1 MATTT
6 VPETALADQP
16 DADRAPDIGAD
27 DLLVIGANMAEAAN
41 CLLPCLSPLARK
53 AEGHPFYD
61 KLSAIHD
68 WLFDEGWRLLLET
81 PATTA
86 FGASVKARALDL
98 GVACGGCG
106 NEDELRASLIEDL
119 EQLAKAELEA
129 NAAA

>member
-68 WLFDEGWRLLLET
+68 WLST
-81 PATTA
+81 
-86 FGASVKARALDL
+86 RA
-98 GVACGGCG
+98 GGCC
-106 NEDELRASLIEDL
+106 LRHRPRRH
-119 EQLAKAELEA
+119 LAPRLRPVLSTSAWLAVGAVTRMSFERR
-129 NAAA
+129 